1 MTNPTTLIGL
11 ALVVGAFILAASWL
25 IGSAVHADQEQR
37 QQFIIECAKTN
48 GQAIDTRG
56 GWTCVK

>member
-1 MTNPTTLIGL
+1 MTNAIGTIAL
-11 ALVVGAFILAASWL
+11 ALIVGAFVLVASWM

-48 GQAIDTRG
+48 GQAIDTKG